1 MIIYYLLKRPQE
13 WEDVQKAAPPDI
25 FVTPFHKKVYSALL
39 SKMQESEKFTLL
51 MLNGEFTQE
60 EMGRISGIAAK
71 NEDTPISFE
80 GVTDCAGVL
89 KKSKPTPSDE
99 LSNDELM
106 SKFRSKNKK

>member
-1 MIIYYLLKRPQE
+1 MRE
-13 WEDVQKAAPPDI
+13 AD
-25 FVTPFHKKVYSALL
+25 
-39 SKMQESEKFTLL
+39 KFTIL

-71 NEDTPISFE
+71 NNDLPITFE
-80 GVTDCAGVL
+80 GVLDCAEVL

-99 LSNDELM
+99 LTNDELM